1 MGIIVF
7 ILGMLIILKNRKLN
21 FIAVSM
27 LLVSCVYGQSVFA
40 KSEAENVREVKDLY
54 YGTVLYEFYQN
65 NYYSAAVNLI
75 TAQKQKRLE
84 HSDNEAR
91 LLLGGLY
98 LSYGLHNEAE
108 EIFQNVI
115 EEGASAPVRD
125 RAWFFLGKIRYH
137 KQLFVEAEA
146 ALNRVGKSLD
156 KSLQEEFRTLRSN
169 LLMAQKKYHEAIH
182 SLLNIEKHN
191 TSKHDLDKLDD
202 TNYVRFNLGVA
213 LIRAGEEVEGR
224 KLVKQVGVLRTN
236 DANMKAL
243 RDKANLALGYS
254 LIKDDPKKAKDYL
267 QLVRLNGPYS
277 NRALLGLGWA
287 EVELEQYEQALVPWQ
302 ELASR
307 DRNDVAVFE
316 SLLAI
321 GNALERLRV
330 YPQAMTT
337 YQNAINQYEK
347 ELVYLELTVVA
358 VKSGRLWSDL
368 LSQTSRNEMGWF
380 WEAELLPNT
389 PEARYL
395 PGLMAGHGFHEA
407 IKNLRDLKFL
417 ENKLDRWSDEIPAF
431 DYMLELRRKTYE
443 SQLNK
448 LNPENTK
455 NHIIDVRTTRD
466 IYATE
471 LRSVEANNN
480 YLALATAKEQAHYK
494 RLASAE
500 EKIWRLSSRPEFG
513 PMKSK
518 QYRIRYEFLKGV
530 LDYDVYSTYA
540 IRRWQVTKSLNSLDS
555 VLESTL
561 AQQQALQSSR
571 EYAPQRF
578 EGFNQRISDQKIRIS
593 QLKNDVHKVF
603 NEQKLRLQEMV
614 DIELDNLRLRLVDY
628 LDQAR
633 FSLAHLQDLAINSG
647 KSSLSGDEEE

>member
-1 MGIIVF
+1 MPHKSKI
-7 ILGMLIILKNRKLN
+7 RKLN
-21 FIAVSM
+21 YIAVLI
-27 LLVSCVYGQSVFA
+27 LLVFCVCGQGVYA
-40 KSEAENVREVKDLY
+40 KTESNENRVIRDLH

-75 TAQKQKRLE
+75 TAQAQKRLE

-108 EIFQNVI
+108 VIFQNVI
-115 EEGASAPVRD
+115 DEGASAPVRD

-146 ALNRVGKSLD
+146 ALDRVGNSLD
-156 KSLQEEFRTLRSN
+156 KSLQEEFRTLQSN

-182 SLLNIEKHN
+182 SLLGIEDKNNVKHELI
-191 TSKHDLDKLDD
+191 DLGDA
-202 TNYVRFNLGVA
+202 YYAWFNLGVA
-213 LIRAGEEVEGR
+213 MIRAGEEKEGNN
-224 KLVKQVGVLRTN
+224 LVKQVSELRTN
-236 DANMKAL
+236 DSNMKAL

-254 LIKDDPKKAKDYL
+254 LIKKDPTKAREYL
-267 QLVRLNGPYS
+267 QRVRLQGPYS

-287 EVELEQYEQALVPWQ
+287 EVELESYEKALIPWQ

-330 YPQAMTT
+330 YPQAMTS

-347 ELVYLELTVVA
+347 EMVYLEKTVAA
-358 VKSGRLWSDL
+358 VKSGRLWTDL
-368 LSQTSRNEMGWF
+368 LSQTSQNEMGWF

-389 PEARYL
+389 PETRYL
-395 PGLMAGHGFHEA
+395 PNLMAGHGFHEA

-417 ENKLDRWSDEIPAF
+417 EEKLDRWSDEVPAL

-448 LNPENTK
+448 LKPEDTR

-466 IYATE
+466 IYAAE
-471 LRSVEANNN
+471 LRSIEVNNN
-480 YLALATAKEQAHYK
+480 YMALATAEEQKNYE
-494 RLASAE
+494 RLDRAE
-500 EKIWRLSSRPEFG
+500 EKIWQLSSQPGFG
-513 PMKSK
+513 RVKSEE
-518 QYRIRYEFLKGV
+518 YRRRYEFLKGV
-530 LDYDVYSTYA
+530 LDYNVYTTYA
-540 IRRWQVTKSLNSLDS
+540 IRRWKVTKSLNSLDS

-561 AQQQALQSSR
+561 AQQQALQNSR
-571 EYAPQRF
+571 DSAPQRF
-578 EGFNQRISDQKIRIS
+578 EGFDKKISDQKTRIS
-593 QLKNDVHKVF
+593 QLKKDVHTAF
-603 NEQKLRLQEMV
+603 NEQKLQLQEMI
-614 DIELDNLRLRLVDY
+614 DIELDKLRLRLVDY

-633 FSLAHLQDLAINSG
+633 FSLAHIQDLAINSG
-647 KSSLSGDEEE
+647 KLSPSGDKKE

>member
-1 MGIIVF
+1 MSIKSDNRRLAFVSVYILLLCCVF
-7 ILGMLIILKNRKLN
+7 AQG
-21 FIAVSM
+21 V
-27 LLVSCVYGQSVFA
+27 CA
-40 KSEAENVREVKDLY
+40 KSEANEIREIKDIH

-75 TAQKQKRLE
+75 TAQAQKRLE

-115 EEGASAPVRD
+115 QEGASAPVRD

-137 KQLFVEAEA
+137 KQLFAEAES

-156 KSLQEEFRTLRSN
+156 KSLQEEFRTLQSN
-169 LLMAQKKYHEAIH
+169 LLMAQEKYPEAVKSLIKTKKSSDNKYEID
-182 SLLNIEKHN
+182 
-191 TSKHDLDKLDD
+191 DLDEA
-202 TNYVRFNLGVA
+202 NYVRFNLGVA
-213 LIRAGEEVEGR
+213 LIRAGEKEEGS
-224 KLVKQVGVLRTN
+224 KLVKQVGVLRSN
-236 DANMKAL
+236 DPNMKAL

-254 LIKDDPKKAKDYL
+254 LIKNDPKKAREYL

-287 EVELEQYEQALVPWQ
+287 EVELERYEQALVPWQ

-316 SLLAI
+316 SFLAI

-330 YPQAMTT
+330 YPQAITS

-347 ELVYLELTVVA
+347 ELVYLETTVAA
-358 VKSGRLWSDL
+358 VKSGRLWTDL

-389 PEARYL
+389 PETRYL
-395 PGLMAGHGFHEA
+395 PNLMAGHGFHEA

-417 ENKLDRWSDEIPAF
+417 ESKLDRWNDEMPAF
-431 DYMLELRRKTYE
+431 DYMLKLRKKTYE
-443 SQLNK
+443 SQLTK
-448 LNPENTK
+448 LNPEFTK

-466 IYATE
+466 IYANE
-471 LRSVEANNN
+471 LRSIEANNK
-480 YLALATAKEQAHYK
+480 YLELATAEEHANFE
-494 RLASAE
+494 RLSRVE
-500 EKIWRLSSRPEFG
+500 EKIWRLSSQPGFG
-513 PMKSK
+513 RAKSEE
-518 QYRIRYEFLKGV
+518 YRRRYEFLKGV
-530 LDYDVYSTYA
+530 LDYNVYTTFA

-561 AQQQALQSSR
+561 EQQQALQNAR
-571 EYAPQRF
+571 INAPKRF
-578 EGFNQRISDQKIRIS
+578 EGFSQQISDQKTRIT
-593 QLKNDVHKVF
+593 QLKNDVHKLF

-633 FSLAHLQDLAINSG
+633 FSLAHIQDLAINSG
-647 KSSLSGDEEE
+647 KLSLSGDEEE

>member
-1 MGIIVF
+1 MPH
-7 ILGMLIILKNRKLN
+7 KSRTKRLN
-21 FIAVSM
+21 YIAALM
-27 LLVSCVYGQSVFA
+27 LLVFCVWGQSVYA
-40 KSEAENVREVKDLY
+40 KTEPNEKRVIRDLH

-75 TAQKQKRLE
+75 TAQAQNRLE

-108 EIFQNVI
+108 AIFQNVI
-115 EEGASAPVRD
+115 DEGASAPVRD

-146 ALNRVGKSLD
+146 ALGRVGNSLD
-156 KSLQEEFRTLRSN
+156 ESLQEEFRTLQSN
-169 LLMAQKKYHEAIH
+169 LFMAQKKYHEAIH
-182 SLLNIEKHN
+182 SLLGIKKHN
-191 TSKHDLDKLDD
+191 DVKHDLIDLGGA
-202 TNYVRFNLGVA
+202 NYAWFNLGVA
-213 LIRAGEEVEGR
+213 MIRAGEEQEGNQ
-224 KLVKQVGVLRTN
+224 LVKQVSELRTN
-236 DANMKAL
+236 DSNMKAL

-254 LIKDDPKKAKDYL
+254 LIKKDPTKAREYL
-267 QLVRLNGPYS
+267 QRVRLKGPYS
-277 NRALLGLGWA
+277 NRALLGLGWT
-287 EVELEQYEQALVPWQ
+287 EVELESYEQALIPWQ

-321 GNALERLRV
+321 GNALERLGV
-330 YPQAMTT
+330 YPQAMTS

-347 ELVYLELTVVA
+347 ELVYLEQTVAA
-358 VKSGRLWSDL
+358 VKSGRLWTDL
-368 LSQTSRNEMGWF
+368 LSQTSQNEMGWF

-395 PGLMAGHGFHEA
+395 PNLMAGHGFHEA

-417 ENKLDRWSDEIPAF
+417 EGKLDRWSDEIPAL

-443 SQLNK
+443 SQLHK
-448 LNPENTK
+448 LNPEDTR

-471 LRSVEANNN
+471 LRNIEANNN
-480 YLALATAKEQAHYK
+480 YMALATAEEQAQFE
-494 RLASAE
+494 RLTRAE
-500 EKIWRLSSRPEFG
+500 EKIWSLSSRPGFG
-513 PMKSK
+513 RAKSEE
-518 QYRIRYEFLKGV
+518 YRSRYEFLKG
-530 LDYDVYSTYA
+530 LIEFDVYTTFA
-540 IRRWQVTKSLNSLDS
+540 IRRWKVTKSLNSLDS

-561 AQQQALQSSR
+561 AQQQALQNSR
-571 EYAPQRF
+571 DYAPRRF
-578 EGFNQRISDQKIRIS
+578 EGFDKKISDQKTRIS
-593 QLKNDVHKVF
+593 QLKNDVNKAF
-603 NEQKLRLQEMV
+603 NEQKLQLQEMI

-633 FSLAHLQDLAINSG
+633 FSLAHIQDLAINSG
-647 KSSLSGDEEE
+647 KLSLSGDEKK

>member
-1 MGIIVF
+1 MKQF
-7 ILGMLIILKNRKLN
+7 SKNRRLGH
-21 FIAVSM
+21 FTVLM
-27 LLVSCVYGQSVFA
+27 LLVICVCNKSVYA
-40 KSEAENVREVKDLY
+40 RAEINEVKDLY
-54 YGTVLYEFYQN
+54 YGTVLYEFYQK

-75 TAQKQKRLE
+75 TAQAQKRLE

-108 EIFQNVI
+108 DIFQNVI
-115 EEGASAPVRD
+115 EEGASEPVRD

-137 KQLFVEAEA
+137 KQLFAEAET

-156 KSLQEEFRTLRSN
+156 KSLQEEFRTLQSN
-169 LLMAQKKYHEAIH
+169 LLMAQKKYPEAIQ
-182 SLLNIEKHN
+182 SLLRTKKSNEDKYEIK
-191 TSKHDLDKLDD
+191 DLDDA
-202 TNYVRFNLGVA
+202 NYVRFNLGVA
-213 LIRAGEEVEGR
+213 LIRAGEEEEGR

-236 DANMKAL
+236 DKNMKAL

-254 LIKDDPKKAKDYL
+254 LIKNNPKKAKDYL

-287 EVELEQYEQALVPWQ
+287 EVELEHYEQALVPWQ

-330 YPQAMTT
+330 YPQAMTS

-347 ELVYLELTVVA
+347 ELVYLGETVAA
-358 VKSGRLWSDL
+358 VKSGRLWTDL

-389 PEARYL
+389 PETRYL
-395 PGLMAGHGFHEA
+395 PNLMAGHGFHEA

-417 ENKLDRWSDEIPAF
+417 EGKLDRWSDEMPAF

-448 LNPENTK
+448 LKPEFTRS
-455 NHIIDVRTTRD
+455 HIIDVRTTRD
-466 IYATE
+466 IYAAE
-471 LRSVEANNN
+471 LRSIEVNNK
-480 YLALATAKEQAHYK
+480 YLELATAKEQAHLK
-494 RLASAE
+494 RLADAE
-500 EKIWRLSSRPEFG
+500 EKIWRLSSQPGFG
-513 PMKSK
+513 SSKSEE
-518 QYRIRYEFLKGV
+518 YRRRYEFLKGV
-530 LDYDVYSTYA
+530 LDYDVYTTYA
-540 IRRWQVTKSLNSLDS
+540 IRRWQVTKSLNSLDA

-561 AQQQALQSSR
+561 AQQQSLQNSR
-571 EYAPQRF
+571 KYAPQRF
-578 EGFNQRISDQKIRIS
+578 EGFGEKISDQKTRIR
-593 QLKNDVHKVF
+593 QLQNDVHKVF

-614 DIELDNLRLRLVDY
+614 DVELDNLRLRLLDY

-633 FSLAHLQDLAINSG
+633 FSLAHIQDLAINSG
-647 KSSLSGDEEE
+647 KLSLSGEEKE